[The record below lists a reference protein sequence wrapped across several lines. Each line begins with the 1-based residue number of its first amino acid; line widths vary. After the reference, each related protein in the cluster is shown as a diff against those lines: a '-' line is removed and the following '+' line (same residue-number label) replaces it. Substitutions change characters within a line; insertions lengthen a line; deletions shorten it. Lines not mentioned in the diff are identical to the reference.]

1 MACWAPGSLSDDS
14 WAESGDLALRMLP
27 AEIHLLSWAG
37 HWLDDLGRGLDQ
49 CSGQGDRPAWGPL
62 LIVRPGPQRLDL
74 EVEPWDLDRE

>member
-37 HWLDDLGRGLDQ
+37 HWWEDQAGGCASIQGRGT
-49 CSGQGDRPAWGPL
+49 
-62 LIVRPGPQRLDL
+62 DL
-74 EVEPWDLDRE
+74 NGAPSS